1 MDLFNQIEQDKHI
14 NNSYYSNKVFNML
27 SVRGLK
33 DNEELKTLFESPPA
47 DYWSQDEWNKLNL
60 MNINKDLENDIQTL
74 IKIGQ
79 EKWELKAKGLEI

>member
-1 MDLFNQIEQDKHI
+1 MDLFTQIEQDKHI
-14 NNSYYSNKVFNML
+14 NNSYHSNKVFNTL

-33 DNEELKTLFESPPA
+33 DNEEFKTLFGSPPA

-60 MNINKDLENDIQTL
+60 LNINKELEKDIQTL

-79 EKWELKAKGLEI
+79 KKWELKVKGLEM